1 MRIADLRNI
10 KYFLQMT
17 FLAKKTI
24 FSIVCEK
31 KLFLRLANSQLPT
44 RYQPIS
50 CYFNN
55 HLKFLYDLSKEML
68 LNNNY

>member
-24 FSIVCEK
+24 FSIVCK
-31 KLFLRLANSQLPT
+31 KKVISAAGQFTTAHEISTNFLLFQ
-44 RYQPIS
+44 
-50 CYFNN
+50 
-55 HLKFLYDLSKEML
+55 
-68 LNNNY
+68 

>member
-24 FSIVCEK
+24 LSIVCEK
-31 KLFLRLANSQLPT
+31 KVISAAGQFTTAHEISTNFLLFQQS
-44 RYQPIS
+44 
-50 CYFNN
+50 
-55 HLKFLYDLSKEML
+55 LKILV
-68 LNNNY
+68 